1 MRCPSLLSLSD
12 SATLSCAGTT
22 TPISFVKDVLFPYA
36 EKHLKS
42 YLERTWTH
50 ERTVAEVEAV
60 RKQAAADKAGN
71 LKDVPPVPQTDDR
84 TALLNAVV
92 ENLLW
97 NMAKDRKVEALKE
110 IQGHIWEEGY
120 SKGDLHS
127 IVYPDAA
134 HFFARLVDA
143 GVRVAIY
150 SSGSR
155 DAQRLLFKHSDQGDL
170 RSHIS
175 CYFDTKVGGKRETA
189 SYLEIVKSLG
199 VDSPSDILFVTDV
212 AEEATAALEAGL
224 KAVVAV
230 RPGNGALPKNHKFE
244 TASTFDDLMLS
255 S

>member
-1 MRCPSLLSLSD
+1 
-12 SATLSCAGTT
+12 
-22 TPISFVKDVLFPYA
+22 VKDVLFPYA

-60 RKQAAADKAGN
+60 QKQAAADKAGN

-175 CYFDTKVGGKRETA
+175 CYFDTKVGGKREAA

-199 VDSPSDILFVTDV
+199 VDGHFVRHRRGRGGHCCFGGGIESCRRGSSRQWG
-212 AEEATAALEAGL
+212 APKEPQ
-224 KAVVAV
+224 V
-230 RPGNGALPKNHKFE
+230 RNRKHV
-244 TASTFDDLMLS
+244 
-255 S
+255 